1 MKKQLG
7 VSHKLSEK
15 TKEILLGHPI
25 FSVAKKGDFAIEGN
39 QDLIILNFILGS
51 WCPMCLTHVKKL
63 NEKAVN
69 LLQKNKAKNIV
80 VTTESEK
87 SLRDSLSRVKNIP
100 EIEKLL
106 FLSGASK
113 NLLNEFGLR
122 IPIFGLAK
130 PATVVIQGLDT
141 FMILTEGMPNTEKTI
156 CNITNYLAA

>member
-1 MKKQLG
+1 
-7 VSHKLSEK
+7 
-15 TKEILLGHPI
+15 
-25 FSVAKKGDFAIEGN
+25 
-39 QDLIILNFILGS
+39 
-51 WCPMCLTHVKKL
+51 MCLTHVKKL

-87 SLRDSLSRVKNIP
+87 SLRDSLSRVKNRP